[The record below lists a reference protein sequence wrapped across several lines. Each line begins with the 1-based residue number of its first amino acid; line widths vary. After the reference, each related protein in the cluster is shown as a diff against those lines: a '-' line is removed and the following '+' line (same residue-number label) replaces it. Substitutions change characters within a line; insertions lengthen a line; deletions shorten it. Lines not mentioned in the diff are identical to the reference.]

1 MFKNLFKK
9 NVNVN
14 YHTTQELEV
23 GYKFNSNFNQANKL
37 FIDYYYQCSPVA
49 IATNLIS
56 DAIANLQLTAI
67 DRKKE
72 YNSEAEIITRL
83 ETVNQNQT
91 FYEFIQE
98 LVVYHVITGNVF
110 IDVNK
115 VGSSFELILLKPQN
129 ISINDTV
136 GSGKASSILY
146 TSIDTV
152 QYNYVDGSYRSK
164 QGNILLHLK
173 NPNISIIDEQFGI
186 SFLAPAQL
194 EISQYLNASIHNNS
208 VIVNQCK
215 PSLGFFVEGDF
226 PSDDQIAS
234 IKDTMKS
241 ISGNRNSGKPF
252 LFFGKARVEK
262 FSESIKDMDFGALKK
277 ATTNKIFQCLKIPL
291 PLLNEDTMTFSNF
304 SSAQIS
310 FYDNCVL
317 PQAKK
322 ILDFLNHKLL
332 PILGEKQYKLAIDP
346 ASINALEQR
355 KIELATAYSQAGS
368 LTINEIRRMLGYEAV
383 ENGDTIYQPQNLIP
397 VGRDRYTE
405 DNRDKPSDKA
415 FFINLMLSQK
425 EYSEEQIQK
434 LATKYFG

>member
-14 YHTTQELEV
+14 YHTTQELEAS
-23 GYKFNSNFNQANKL
+23 YQFKTYFNEANK
-37 FIDYYYQCSPVA
+37 FFVQSYYECSPVA
-49 IATNLIS
+49 IATNLVA

-72 YNSEAEIITRL
+72 YNSEAKIITKL
-83 ETVNQNQT
+83 QTVNLNQT
-91 FYEFIQE
+91 FYEFIFE
-98 LVVYHVITGNVF
+98 LVVYNIITGNAF

-115 VGSSFELILLKPQN
+115 IGDEFQLILRKPQN
-129 ISINDTV
+129 ISIGNALE
-136 GSGKASSILY
+136 SGKARTILY
-146 TSIDTV
+146 TTDDTV
-152 QYNYVDGSYRSK
+152 EYNYVGDDYQSKDGK
-164 QGNILLHLK
+164 ILLHFK
-173 NPNISIIDEQFGI
+173 NSNISTIDEQFGV
-186 SFLAPAQL
+186 SCLAPAQL

-208 VIVNQCK
+208 IIINQCK
-215 PSLGFFVEGDF
+215 PSLGFFVENDM
-226 PSDDQIAS
+226 PSDDLIAS
-234 IKDTMKS
+234 VTDTMKK

-252 LFFGKARVEK
+252 VFFGKARVEK
-262 FSESIKDMDFGALKK
+262 FSESIKDMDFGSLKK
-277 ATTNKIFQCLKIPL
+277 ATANKIFQCLKIPL

-304 SSAQIS
+304 SSAQIA

-332 PILGEKQYKLAIDP
+332 PIFGEEEYKLAIDP

-355 KIELATAYSQAGS
+355 KIELSTAYSQTGS
-368 LTINEIRRMLGYEAV
+368 LTINEIRRMLGYEAI

-434 LATKYFG
+434 LAKKYFG

>member
-9 NVNVN
+9 NVN
-14 YHTTQELEV
+14 YYTTQELEV

-37 FIDYYYQCSPVA
+37 FVDYYYQCSPVA

-72 YNSEAEIITRL
+72 YNSEAEILTRL
-83 ETVNQNQT
+83 ETVNKNQT

-98 LVVYHVITGNVF
+98 LVIYHVITGNVF

-115 VGSSFELILLKPQN
+115 LGPEFELILRKPQN
-129 ISINDTV
+129 ISIGDTLE
-136 GSGKASSILY
+136 SGKARSILY
-146 TSIDTV
+146 TSNDTV
-152 QYNYVDGSYRSK
+152 EYNYVDGSYRSSRGDK
-164 QGNILLHLK
+164 TLLHLK
-173 NPNISIIDEQFGI
+173 NPNISTIDEQFGI
-186 SFLAPAQL
+186 SSLAPAQL

-215 PSLGFFVEGDF
+215 PSLGFFVENDM
-226 PSDDQIAS
+226 PSDGLIAS
-234 IKDTMKS
+234 MQDTMKK
-241 ISGNRNSGKPF
+241 ISGNGNSGKPF
-252 LFFGKARVEK
+252 VFFGKARVEK
-262 FSESIKDMDFGALKK
+262 FSESIKDMDFGTLKK
-277 ATTNKIFQCLKIPL
+277 TTTNKIFQCLKIPL

-304 SSAQIS
+304 SSAQIA

-332 PILGEKQYKLAIDP
+332 PILGEKEYKLAIDP
-346 ASINALEQR
+346 ASINVLEQR
-355 KIELATAYSQAGS
+355 KIELATAYSQTGS

>member
-1 MFKNLFKK
+1 
-9 NVNVN
+9 
-14 YHTTQELEV
+14 
-23 GYKFNSNFNQANKL
+23 
-37 FIDYYYQCSPVA
+37 
-49 IATNLIS
+49 
-56 DAIANLQLTAI
+56 
-67 DRKKE
+67 
-72 YNSEAEIITRL
+72 
-83 ETVNQNQT
+83 
-91 FYEFIQE
+91 
-98 LVVYHVITGNVF
+98 
-110 IDVNK
+110 
-115 VGSSFELILLKPQN
+115 
-129 ISINDTV
+129 
-136 GSGKASSILY
+136 
-146 TSIDTV
+146 
-152 QYNYVDGSYRSK
+152 
-164 QGNILLHLK
+164 
-173 NPNISIIDEQFGI
+173 
-186 SFLAPAQL
+186 
-194 EISQYLNASIHNNS
+194 
-208 VIVNQCK
+208 
-215 PSLGFFVEGDF
+215 
-226 PSDDQIAS
+226 
-234 IKDTMKS
+234 MKS

-355 KIELATAYSQAGS
+355 KIELSTAYSQTGS

>member
-9 NVNVN
+9 NVNFFVQ
-14 YHTTQELEV
+14 QEQEV
-23 GYKFNSNFNQANKL
+23 GYEFHSSFNEANR
-37 FIDYYYQCSPVA
+37 FFVSSYYQCSPVA
-49 IATNLIS
+49 IATNLIA
-56 DAIANLQLTAI
+56 DAIANLDITAI
-67 DRKKE
+67 DTKKE
-72 YNSEAEIITRL
+72 YNSEAEIIKRL
-83 ETVNQNQT
+83 ETVNVDQT
-91 FYEFIQE
+91 YYDFIQE
-98 LVVYHVITGNVF
+98 LALYYIITGNVF

-129 ISINDTV
+129 IVINDTV
-136 GSGKASSILY
+136 SSGKAKSILY
-146 TSIDTV
+146 NSINTIE
-152 QYNYVDGSYRSK
+152 YNYQDGYYRSR

-173 NPNISIIDEQFGI
+173 NSNISTTDEQFGI
-186 SFLAPAQL
+186 SFIASAQL

-215 PSLGFFVEGDF
+215 PSLGFFIEGDY
-226 PSDDQIAS
+226 PSDEQIDS
-234 IKDTMKS
+234 IKKTMNE
-241 ISGNRNSGKPF
+241 ISGNRNAGKPF

-262 FSESIKDMDFGALKK
+262 FSESIKDMDFDRLKK
-277 ATTNKIFQCLKIPL
+277 TTTNKIFQCLKIPL
-291 PLLNEDTMTFSNF
+291 PILNEDTMTFSNF
-304 SSAQIS
+304 SSAQIT

-322 ILDFLNHKLL
+322 IFNFLNHKLL

-346 ASINALEQR
+346 ATINALEER

-368 LTINEIRRMLGYEAV
+368 LTRNEIRAMLGYEAV
-383 ENGDTIYQPQNLIP
+383 ENGDIIYQPQNLVP
-397 VGRDRYTE
+397 VGSDRYIE
-405 DNRDKPSDKA
+405 DNRDKPSEKA

>member
-9 NVNVN
+9 NVSYCVN
-14 YHTTQELEV
+14 QELEV
-23 GYKFNSNFNQANKL
+23 GYKFNSNFNEANR
-37 FIDYYYQCSPVA
+37 FFVRSYYECSPVA
-49 IATNLIS
+49 IATNLIA
-56 DAIANLQLTAI
+56 DAIANLDITAI

-72 YNSEAEIITRL
+72 YNSEAEIIKRL
-83 ETVNQNQT
+83 EVVNVDQT
-91 FYEFIQE
+91 YYDFIQE
-98 LVVYHVITGNVF
+98 LALYYIITGNVF

-129 ISINDTV
+129 IVINDTV
-136 GSGKASSILY
+136 SSGKAKSILY
-146 TSIDTV
+146 NSINTIE
-152 QYNYVDGSYRSK
+152 YNYQDGYYRSR

-173 NPNISIIDEQFGI
+173 NSNISTTDEQFGI
-186 SFLAPAQL
+186 SFIASAQL

-215 PSLGFFVEGDF
+215 PSLGFFIEGDY
-226 PSDDQIAS
+226 PSDEQIDS
-234 IKDTMKS
+234 IKKTMNE
-241 ISGNRNSGKPF
+241 ISGNRNAGKPF

-262 FSESIKDMDFGALKK
+262 FSESIKDMDFDRLKK
-277 ATTNKIFQCLKIPL
+277 TTTNKIFQCLKIPL
-291 PLLNEDTMTFSNF
+291 PILNEDTMTFSNF
-304 SSAQIS
+304 SSAQIT

-322 ILDFLNHKLL
+322 IFNFLNHKLL

-346 ASINALEQR
+346 ATINALEER
-355 KIELATAYSQAGS
+355 KLATLKNYREAGVF
-368 LTINEIRRMLGYEAV
+368 TFNEIRAIGGYEAV
-383 ENGDTIYQPQNLIP
+383 ENGDTIYQPQNLVP
-397 VGRDRYTE
+397 VGSDRYIE
-405 DNRDKPSDKA
+405 DNRDKPSEKA